1 MEETSS
7 TINVG
12 LSDYKY
18 LSYIKKA
25 IQETDE
31 SLRIKPKMFFKNRD
45 PSYITILYPKVVYY
59 L

>member
-1 MEETSS
+1 MEESYS
-7 TINVG
+7 KIDVG

-31 SLRIKPKMFFKNRD
+31 NSQM
-45 PSYITILYPKVVYY
+45 
-59 L
+59 